1 MFVFF
6 LQNGRVEDFHP
17 IHDPAMKDFLYIGK
31 IFNLCR
37 MSKDG
42 NSTGFVDDPGS
53 LEGTHLDLTEI
64 SWFSCRDERI
74 KNVLYGWKIPL
85 FDENAGNMGTP
96 KAMGA
101 CCFPLYFLKGKLI
114 SQGLDFFNDLH
125 DPFHP
130 SAAVPGKGLLE
141 NWDGRIKVEP

>member
-1 MFVFF
+1 
-6 LQNGRVEDFHP
+6 
-17 IHDPAMKDFLYIGK
+17 MKDFLYIGK

-114 SQGLDFFNDLH
+114 SQGLDFSMIFMTRSTLPLRFQARACWKIGTAGSKWNPRTWTSFPL
-125 DPFHP
+125 
-130 SAAVPGKGLLE
+130 
-141 NWDGRIKVEP
+141 

>member
-101 CCFPLYFLKGKLI
+101 CCFPLYFLKG
-114 SQGLDFFNDLH
+114 FFQ
-125 DPFHP
+125 
-130 SAAVPGKGLLE
+130 
-141 NWDGRIKVEP
+141 

>member
-85 FDENAGNMGTP
+85 FDENAGKYGDAQGYGRLLLP
-96 KAMGA
+96 SLLPERKAHIPGI
-101 CCFPLYFLKGKLI
+101 G
-114 SQGLDFFNDLH
+114 FFQ
-125 DPFHP
+125 
-130 SAAVPGKGLLE
+130 
-141 NWDGRIKVEP
+141 